1 MKPTESSN
9 EEMLQRIKG
18 LQEMS
23 EKDYDDPEDTERRV
37 SKLKN
42 KLIEK
47 NIPLVK
53 SIAGDFTH
61 SGLNYEDL
69 TQAGYIGL
77 LNAAENFDLS
87 KDTKFSTYATHLIK
101 GEIRHHIR
109 NNEPSVHIPQWI
121 KRLNREV
128 KKAEQKIYKDTGEF
142 PTVSELSD
150 ELNIEEEGIRE
161 VLKARDS
168 MNYVSIDRERRES
181 DPRPEY
187 IDYEKIKGKHDE
199 NLPLEFRVRI
209 AEAID
214 KLTEVQKQVVNGIF
228 YEDRTQAEIGEDIG
242 TSQRQVSRIKYRVL
256 DELKDYLNKDDESES
271 SGGGDQS

>member
-1 MKPTESSN
+1 
-9 EEMLQRIKG
+9 
-18 LQEMS
+18 
-23 EKDYDDPEDTERRV
+23 
-37 SKLKN
+37 
-42 KLIEK
+42 
-47 NIPLVK
+47 
-53 SIAGDFTH
+53 
-61 SGLNYEDL
+61 
-69 TQAGYIGL
+69 
-77 LNAAENFDLS
+77 
-87 KDTKFSTYATHLIK
+87 
-101 GEIRHHIR
+101 
-109 NNEPSVHIPQWI
+109 
-121 KRLNREV
+121 
-128 KKAEQKIYKDTGEF
+128 
-142 PTVSELSD
+142 
-150 ELNIEEEGIRE
+150 
-161 VLKARDS
+161 